1 MDMGINPR
9 GFGNLAEI
17 LDLEPKDA
25 LDPEAQPHHSDFSR
39 SPLGAGALQARL
51 AEQVRAWDENPK
63 TVLPPR
69 PETVPGDGAE
79 PGESDAPA
87 KSHKAVWWRVIK
99 TLVAVAAVIAL
110 GWTPLQRFLQTTSA
124 EATVNARLVTLRA
137 PIDGTVAIPAQAKDA
152 GTTIDAGMPLLNIDN
167 PRADR
172 AQLDTLRRQISGLQ
186 SERDAL
192 TRRKAQLEGMQGKLR
207 EQRDAFQT
215 GRVAQLEART
225 AELTA
230 DIAAATAKEAETE
243 SALTRATRL
252 KANGWQTDAA
262 LDKAERDHKVAVN
275 IAESARQKLTGT
287 RIELEAARRGL
298 FVGDSYN
305 DIPRTA
311 QRLDEVTQQ
320 VIDLD
325 GEIDEKTLRITQLQS
340 ELTKEEQRFTL
351 RSEAKLTAPVP
362 GRIWEVLTSDGE
374 QVSQGQE
381 LIRVLDCGGVL
392 VSAAV
397 SEAVY
402 NALKIGQAA
411 TFHLRGESEE
421 RQGRVAGLHGLAAAP
436 ANLAIQQTALAREP
450 YHVSVEVPNLA
461 TGPDCHVGRTGKVT
475 FNTSAG
481 STAVAAAK

>member
-1 MDMGINPR
+1 MRSNPR
-9 GFGNLAEI
+9 DFGNFAEI

-25 LDPEAQPHHSDFSR
+25 LDDAHEAPSWHADTFAAT
-39 SPLGAGALQARL
+39 GAGALQAQL
-51 AEQVRAWDENPK
+51 AAQVRSWDERPE
-63 TVLPPR
+63 TALPPR
-69 PETVPGDGAE
+69 PETSPGPGAE
-79 PGESDAPA
+79 PGESAAPA
-87 KSHKAVWWRVIK
+87 KSRKAVWWRVVK
-99 TLVAVAAVIAL
+99 TLVAIAAVIAL

-137 PIDGTVAIPAQAKDA
+137 PIEGKVTIPAQAKDA
-152 GTTIDAGMPLLNIDN
+152 GATIDAGMKLLNIEN

-172 AQLDTLRRQISGLQ
+172 AQLDALRRQISGLQ

-192 TRRKAQLEGMQGKLR
+192 TRRKAQLQGLQGKLR

-215 GRVAQLEART
+215 GRVAQLEARV

-230 DIAAATAKEAETE
+230 EIAAATAKREETE
-243 SALTRATRL
+243 SALSRATRL

-275 IAESARQKLTGT
+275 MAESLRQKLTGT
-287 RIELEAARRGL
+287 KIELDAARRGL

-325 GEIDEKTLRITQLQS
+325 GEIDEKTLRIAQLQS

-402 NALKIGQAA
+402 NALKIGQPA

-436 ANLAIQQTALAREP
+436 ANLAIKQTALAREP

-475 FNTSAG
+475 FNTG
-481 STAVAAAK
+481 TGPMTALAAAK

>member
-1 MDMGINPR
+1 MGSNPR
-9 GFGNLAEI
+9 DYGNLAEI
-17 LDLEPKDA
+17 LDLEPDDA
-25 LDPEAQPHHSDFSR
+25 LDTETLSSHSRVSGGAMD
-39 SPLGAGALQARL
+39 AGALQARL
-51 AEQVRAWDENPK
+51 AEQVRAWDERPE
-63 TVLPPR
+63 TALPPR
-69 PETVPGDGAE
+69 PETVPGDGAA
-79 PGESDAPA
+79 PGESAAPA
-87 KSHKAVWWRVIK
+87 KSHKAVWWRVVK

-110 GWTPLQRFLQTTSA
+110 GWTPLQRFWQTTSA

-137 PIDGTVAIPAQAKDA
+137 PIDGTVSIPPQVKDA
-152 GTTIDAGMPLLNIDN
+152 GTTIDAGMKLLNIDN

-172 AQLDTLRRQISGLQ
+172 AQLDTLRRQISGLE

-192 TRRKAQLEGMQGKLR
+192 TRRKTQLQGLQGTLR

-215 GRVAQLEART
+215 GRVQQLDARV

-230 DIAAATAKEAETE
+230 DIAAATAKEAETK

-252 KANGWQTDAA
+252 KENGWQTDAA

-275 IAESARQKLTGT
+275 MAESLRQKQTGT
-287 RIELEAARRGL
+287 KIELEAARRGL

-325 GEIDEKTLRITQLQS
+325 GEIEQKTLRISQLQS
-340 ELTKEEQRFTL
+340 ELAKEEQRFTL

-402 NALKIGQAA
+402 NALKIGQPA

-481 STAVAAAK
+481 STSLAVAK

>member
-1 MDMGINPR
+1 MGSNPR
-9 GFGNLAEI
+9 DFGNLAEI
-17 LDLEPKDA
+17 LDLEPSDA
-25 LDPEAQPHHSDFSR
+25 LEYEAQSRDSDFAGT
-39 SPLGAGALQARL
+39 LTGAGALQARL
-51 AEQVRAWDENPK
+51 AEQVRAWDENPE
-63 TVLPPR
+63 TALPPR
-69 PETVPGDGAE
+69 PSETVPGDGVE
-79 PGESDAPA
+79 PGESAAPA
-87 KSHKAVWWRVIK
+87 KSRKAVWWRVVK
-99 TLVAVAAVIAL
+99 TLVAFAAVIAL

-137 PIDGTVAIPAQAKDA
+137 PIDGTVTIPARVQDA

-172 AQLDTLRRQISGLQ
+172 AQLDTLRRQISGLE
-186 SERDAL
+186 SERQAL
-192 TRRKAQLEGMQGKLR
+192 TRRKAQLQGLQGQLR
-207 EQRDAFQT
+207 EQRDAFQK
-215 GRVAQLEART
+215 GRVEQLDARV

-230 DIAAATAKEAETE
+230 EIAGATAKQEETE
-243 SALTRATRL
+243 SAFTRATRL
-252 KANGWQTDAA
+252 KENGWQTDAA

-275 IAESARQKLTGT
+275 MAESLRQKLIGT
-287 RIELEAARRGL
+287 RVELDAARRGL

-311 QRLDEVTQQ
+311 QRLDEVKQQ

-325 GEIDEKTLRITQLQS
+325 GEIDEKTLRIAQLQS

-351 RSEAKLTAPVP
+351 RSAANLTAPVP

-402 NALKIGQAA
+402 NSLKIGQPA

-481 STAVAAAK
+481 STSLAVAK